1 MKLNILRALS
11 MGNDQEE
18 LFSPDFQLFGDHAA
32 LSDRIRKTLY
42 YGKLPSTDRPS
53 MALTELSVEVFSA
66 VLPNDGLKV
75 LDMHYA
81 STVSRKACITPCS
94 MMLAMVYLDQLRHK
108 NPHYMNSVSS
118 CDLFLVSMLV
128 ASKFLYDDGEEDE
141 VFNNEWAASADL
153 ELKDLNVM
161 EREFLDALDWHLFV
175 KPKAFS
181 DILDSIE
188 TRIAHLESSQ
198 RGWTTYT
205 DVCVLSKGPVLE
217 RCWLLIFDGLLKV
230 IAVSAIAYVAAVL
243 TLFGSALLVHK
254 VTQTGQQLFQ
264 CTSLGPERLP
274 PGQPNNASHELPPCA
289 VPSLALAASGQL
301 PEECLPASPPGLLSP
316 RAFPCQRH
324 SKQAATALNPRPRIS
339 LPPRACHSKGHRHPL
354 SSTAGCAGVTYSL

>member
-1 MKLNILRALS
+1 MKINLLRALS
-11 MGNDQEE
+11 LGSDQED
-18 LFSPDFQLFGDHAA
+18 LFTSDFQLFGDHVE

-42 YGKLPSTDRPS
+42 YGQLPSTDRPS
-53 MALTELSVEVFSA
+53 MALTELSVEVFST

-81 STVSRKACITPCS
+81 ATVSRKACITPCS
-94 MMLAMVYLDQLRHK
+94 MMLAMVYLDQIRHK
-108 NPHYMNSVSS
+108 NPHYMTSVSS

-153 ELKDLNVM
+153 ELKDLNLM

-181 DILDSIE
+181 DLLDSIE
-188 TRIAHLESSQ
+188 TRIAHLESSN

-205 DVCVLSKGPVLE
+205 DLFVLSKGPVLK
-217 RCWLLIFDGLLKV
+217 RCWLLIFDGVLKV

-243 TLFGSALLVHK
+243 TLFGSAVFVHK
-254 VTQTGQQLFQ
+254 VTLTGQQLFQ
-264 CTSLGPERLP
+264 CTSLGTDRLSSS
-274 PGQPNNASHELPPCA
+274 GQPNNASHVLPPCV
-289 VPSLALAASGQL
+289 VPSALAATDHLHEG
-301 PEECLPASPPGLLSP
+301 CLPDSPPGLLP
-316 RAFPCQRH
+316 RAFSCQHH
-324 SKQAATALNPRPRIS
+324 SKRAAPVVNTPRIS
-339 LPPRACHSKGHRHPL
+339 RPRACTKDRRYPPSAA
-354 SSTAGCAGVTYSL
+354 AGCVEVTYSL